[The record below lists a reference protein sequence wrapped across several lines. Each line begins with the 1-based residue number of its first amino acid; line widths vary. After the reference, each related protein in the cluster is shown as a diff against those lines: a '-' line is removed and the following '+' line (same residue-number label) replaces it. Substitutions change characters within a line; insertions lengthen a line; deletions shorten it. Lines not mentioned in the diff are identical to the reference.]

1 MNIIE
6 RWKSWS
12 PEILSLVRIV
22 SAAIFIPSGTMKL
35 FGWPAPMPQGAT
47 APLFSEVWFGGVLE
61 AFGGLLLLLGFC
73 TRPVAFV
80 LAGEMAV
87 AYFQFHAPQ
96 AFWPSMNQGTAA
108 ALFCFIFLYVS
119 SAGPGPWS
127 VDALI
132 HRRSATRPR

>member
-1 MNIIE
+1 MNIID

-12 PEILSLVRIV
+12 PEILSLTRMVA
-22 SAAIFIPSGTMKL
+22 SLIFIPSGTMKL
-35 FGWPAPMPQGAT
+35 FGWPTAMPQGAT
-47 APLFSEVWFGGVLE
+47 APLFSQVWFGGVLE

-96 AFWPSMNQGTAA
+96 GFWPSMNQGTAA
-108 ALFCFIFLYVS
+108 ALFCFLFFYIS

-127 VDALI
+127 VDALT
-132 HRRSATRPR
+132 RSAAPRR